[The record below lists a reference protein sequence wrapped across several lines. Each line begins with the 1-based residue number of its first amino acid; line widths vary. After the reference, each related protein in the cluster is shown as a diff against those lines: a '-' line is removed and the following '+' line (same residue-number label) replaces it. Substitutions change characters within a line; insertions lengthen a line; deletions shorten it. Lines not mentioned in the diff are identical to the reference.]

1 MSLIYPSY
9 IPSIAN
15 YIIFV
20 QNKNIVVEMHDNYQ
34 KQTLRNRCYIY
45 GANGQLGLHIPVH
58 YSQLNR
64 QQTSEIRIDNSTKWK
79 SIHWKSIE
87 SAYRT
92 SPFFEFYEDEL
103 KPLFSKKSDELTSFN
118 LECIS
123 RINEC
128 LDFKLNYSMSKTFKK
143 KYDGKDYRFL
153 IETKNNNS
161 IKTEAYIQV
170 FENKHGYLQ
179 NLSILDL
186 LFNLGPET
194 LLYIKNHPAI

>member
-20 QNKNIVVEMHDNYQ
+20 QNKNIVFEMHDNYQ

-45 GANGQLGLHIPVH
+45 GANGKLGLHIPVH

-64 QQTSEIRIDNSTKWK
+64 QQTREIRIDNSTNWK

-118 LECIS
+118 LI
-123 RINEC
+123 
-128 LDFKLNYSMSKTFKK
+128 
-143 KYDGKDYRFL
+143 
-153 IETKNNNS
+153 
-161 IKTEAYIQV
+161 
-170 FENKHGYLQ
+170 
-179 NLSILDL
+179 
-186 LFNLGPET
+186 
-194 LLYIKNHPAI
+194 

>member
-20 QNKNIVVEMHDNYQ
+20 QNKNIVFEMHDNYQ

-64 QQTSEIRIDNSTKWK
+64 QQTREIRIDNSTNWK

-92 SPFFEFYEDEL
+92 SPFFEFYEDDL

-118 LECIS
+118 FECIS
-123 RINEC
+123 RIN
-128 LDFKLNYSMSKTFKK
+128 
-143 KYDGKDYRFL
+143 
-153 IETKNNNS
+153 
-161 IKTEAYIQV
+161 
-170 FENKHGYLQ
+170 
-179 NLSILDL
+179 
-186 LFNLGPET
+186 
-194 LLYIKNHPAI
+194 

>member
-15 YIIFV
+15 YIIFA
-20 QNKNIVVEMHDNYQ
+20 QNKNIVFEMYDNYQ
-34 KQTLRNRCYIY
+34 KQTLRNRGYIY

-64 QQTSEIRIDNSTKWK
+64 QQTREIRIDNSTNWK
-79 SIHWKSIE
+79 IIHWKSIE

-92 SPFFEFYEDEL
+92 SPFFEFYEDDL

-118 LECIS
+118 FECIS

-128 LDFKLNYSMSKTFKK
+128 LDFKFNYSISETFKK

>member
-15 YIIFV
+15 YIIFA
-20 QNKNIVVEMHDNYQ
+20 QNKNIVFEMHDNYQ
-34 KQTLRNRCYIY
+34 KQTLRNRGYIY

-64 QQTSEIRIDNSTKWK
+64 QQTRDIRIDNSTNWK

-92 SPFFEFYEDEL
+92 SPFFEFYEDDL
-103 KPLFSKKSDELTSFN
+103 KTLFSEKSDELTSFN

-128 LDFKLNYSMSKTFKK
+128 LDFKFNYSISETFKK

-170 FENKHGYLQ
+170 FENKYGYLQ